1 MFDFVLPFDLFIAK
15 CADGLRSA
23 CGSVLTPVFKAITL
37 SGNSGLIFIIA
48 AIILTV
54 FKPTRKLG
62 VTALIAL
69 IFGALFT
76 NVILKRVIA
85 RERPFADTSSQ
96 FFYFWKAAGGL
107 QEGEYSFPS
116 GHATA
121 STAFGFALFLVANK
135 KYSWLFLFIPL
146 IMGFTRVYFVVHY
159 ASDILGGFV
168 VGIIA
173 ATIAYFI
180 VRALMKNKKTAKLF

>member
-15 CADGLRSA
+15 GADGLRSA
-23 CGSVLTPVFKAITL
+23 CGTVLTPVFKAITL

-48 AIILTV
+48 AIILSI

-62 VTALIAL
+62 VAALIAL

-96 FFYFWKAAGGL
+96 FYYFWKAAGGL
-107 QEGEYSFPS
+107 KESGYSFPS
-116 GHATA
+116 GHTTAATA
-121 STAFGFALFLVANK
+121 FSFALFLIKSK
-135 KYSWLFLFIPL
+135 KYSWAFLLIPVV
-146 IMGFTRVYFVVHY
+146 MGYTRVYFAVHY

-168 VGIIA
+168 VGIVA

-180 VRALMKNKKTAKLF
+180 VRALAKNKKTAKLF